1 MTAER
6 AKGKKLCQDLA
17 VTAPFDNK
25 YPHAILKQEKS
36 LITSLRSYLTK
47 LHYGSI
53 CMTQQ
58 KRFRGATNVTT

>member
-25 YPHAILKQEKS
+25 YPHAILSREKS
-36 LITSLRSYLTK
+36 LITSLRSYLTRV
-47 LHYGSI
+47 HMDQI

-58 KRFRGATNVTT
+58 ETI